1 MAKSFPPSSFSCQH
15 SLSVEICDTVSNNS
29 MTVLLRVTRFMLR
42 IFVLLADIKFLNY
55 GIAIL
60 REVGIFHVAAARLA
74 IVVLGE

>member
-1 MAKSFPPSSFSCQH
+1 MLK
-15 SLSVEICDTVSNNS
+15 T
-29 MTVLLRVTRFMLR
+29 LLD
-42 IFVLLADIKFLNY
+42 ASEDIKFLNY